1 MVFKVVNKC
10 PPEIDMSSLQ
20 KILRGCWRSYLFDQW
35 YKNNKPRTMAL
46 ILESYMLAVES
57 YMNLRKASKDTR
69 PLYSVFK
76 GIEKIKETDKK
87 IIRRERAAACS
98 YLQW

>member
-35 YKNNKPRTMAL
+35 YKNNKPKTMAL
-46 ILESYMLAVES
+46 IFLPTLPKS
-57 YMNLRKASKDTR
+57 D
-69 PLYSVFK
+69 YSMTQFSS
-76 GIEKIKETDKK
+76 ENF
-87 IIRRERAAACS
+87 
-98 YLQW
+98 